1 MHLTAWVELE
11 ITIQLLNGENA
22 MKITKWDAQAA
33 EDIGHAF
40 GYYDYGQETGMGVF
54 YSSKEAVANYIAVYV
69 RMAFEGQMLYATSER
84 GEGYIAYTLPGQK
97 MNLKASM
104 AILKALFRNM
114 SLKEM
119 IRMGKA
125 LSKGGKS
132 LQDRMKKEKK
142 DFIFVGMVCVREQYQ
157 GQGYMRKVLD
167 MAFSEGNRLHVPV
180 ILETDAKSKCDKYM
194 HLGMELEGVRDMGAY
209 GKMYDLIKYPD

>member
-1 MHLTAWVELE
+1 
-11 ITIQLLNGENA
+11 
-22 MKITKWDAQAA
+22 MKITKWDEQAA

-54 YSSKEAVANYIAVYV
+54 YSSKEAVANYIAGYV
-69 RMAFEGQMLYATSER
+69 RMAFEGQMLYTTSER
-84 GEGYIAYTLPGQK
+84 GERYIAYTLPGQK
-97 MNLKASM
+97 MNFKAGM
-104 AILKALFRNM
+104 AILKALFHNM

-119 IRMGKA
+119 ICMGKA

-142 DFIFVGMVCVREQYQ
+142 KFIFVGMVCVREQYQ

-194 HLGMELEGVRDMGAY
+194 HLGMELEGVRDMGVY

>member
-1 MHLTAWVELE
+1 MYLTVWVELE
-11 ITIQLLNGENA
+11 ITTQLLNGENA
-22 MKITKWDAQAA
+22 MKITKWDEQAA

-54 YSSKEAVANYIAVYV
+54 YSSKEAVANYIAGYV
-69 RMAFEGQMLYATSER
+69 RMAFEGQ
-84 GEGYIAYTLPGQK
+84 K
-97 MNLKASM
+97 MNLKAGM

>member
-1 MHLTAWVELE
+1 
-11 ITIQLLNGENA
+11 
-22 MKITKWDAQAA
+22 MKITKWDEQAA

-54 YSSKEAVANYIAVYV
+54 YSSKEAVANYIAGYV

-97 MNLKASM
+97 MNFKAGMS
-104 AILKALFRNM
+104 ILKALFRNM

-125 LSKGGKS
+125 LSKGGRS

-142 DFIFVGMVCVREQYQ
+142 KFIFVGMVCVREQYQ

-194 HLGMELEGVRDMGAY
+194 HLGMELECVRDMGAY

>member
-1 MHLTAWVELE
+1 
-11 ITIQLLNGENA
+11 

-40 GYYDYGQETGMGVF
+40 WILLTTGQETGMGVF
-54 YSSKEAVANYIAVYV
+54 YSSKEAVANYIAGYV

-97 MNLKASM
+97 MNLKAGM

-125 LSKGGKS
+125 LSKGGRS
-132 LQDRMKKEKK
+132 LQE
-142 DFIFVGMVCVREQYQ
+142 
-157 GQGYMRKVLD
+157 
-167 MAFSEGNRLHVPV
+167 
-180 ILETDAKSKCDKYM
+180 
-194 HLGMELEGVRDMGAY
+194 
-209 GKMYDLIKYPD
+209 

>member
-1 MHLTAWVELE
+1 
-11 ITIQLLNGENA
+11 

-54 YSSKEAVANYIAVYV
+54 YSSKEAVANYIAGYV
-69 RMAFEGQMLYATSER
+69 RMAFEGQMLYTTSER

-97 MNLKASM
+97 MNFKAGM
-104 AILKALFRNM
+104 AILKALFHNM

-119 IRMGKA
+119 ICMGKA

-142 DFIFVGMVCVREQYQ
+142 KFIFVGMVCVREQYQ

-167 MAFSEGNRLHVPV
+167 MAFSEGNRLRVPV

>member
-1 MHLTAWVELE
+1 
-11 ITIQLLNGENA
+11 

-54 YSSKEAVANYIAVYV
+54 YSSKEAVANYIAGYV

-132 LQDRMKKEKK
+132 LQDRM
-142 DFIFVGMVCVREQYQ
+142 
-157 GQGYMRKVLD
+157 
-167 MAFSEGNRLHVPV
+167 
-180 ILETDAKSKCDKYM
+180 
-194 HLGMELEGVRDMGAY
+194 
-209 GKMYDLIKYPD
+209 